1 VSLICPGS
9 GLEDWASGRVG
20 ASAGLRHALTAT
32 GKTWSL
38 DGTASTV
45 IDLGG
50 MPPGLPDLSGTYTL
64 AAIVIPD
71 GTSAVGP
78 FIRLYDGAR
87 SIQVGYVVNN
97 GWMGLQSSVSNSSRA
112 VSVSSAWGKFHTII
126 GSHANGA
133 DLDTYVNGS
142 SLGKAGAMGASL
154 TTAGYFLNNPDIT
167 ATTAKVQMVAIWNR
181 FLTVEEKQQFTRNP
195 WALFE
200 SARLWIDQPTEASAG
215 LAGSATGQATG
226 SGTLTTGISLA
237 GAATGQASASGSLTT
252 GIPLAG
258 AAVVQ
263 ATGSGSLTTQIPLS
277 GSAASVSVASGVLT
291 TTIRLSGAALAQAG
305 ATGALT
311 TQIRLSGAAVMQALA
326 SAGLTTS
333 PQGLSGGAIASATAT
348 GTLTTGIPLAGN
360 ATALVT
366 GAGGLTTAI
375 RLSGA
380 AVAVCNATGN
390 LIVSGGLS
398 AVAVAQV
405 IATGTL
411 STQIRLSAAAVLSA
425 LASASLMSDSGMG
438 WIADPRYRASGSA
451 RGYRAPGFSRSYR
464 A

>member
-1 VSLICPGS
+1 MPLILSRPRIVQPIGPVGVNRRHPLTRGLVSLICPGS

-181 FLTVEEKQQFTRNP
+181 FLTVEEKAAIHAQSVGAVR
-195 WALFE
+195 E
-200 SARLWIDQPTEASAG
+200 CSSVDRSADRSIRRTGGIRHRAGYGQRHADYRHLTGWSRHRTGIRLWIVDHRHPTGRRRGRASHG
-215 LAGSATGQATG
+215 QRLADHPDPVIGQR
-226 SGTLTTGISLA
+226 
-237 GAATGQASASGSLTT
+237 
-252 GIPLAG
+252 PL
-258 AAVVQ
+258 
-263 ATGSGSLTTQIPLS
+263 
-277 GSAASVSVASGVLT
+277 
-291 TTIRLSGAALAQAG
+291 
-305 ATGALT
+305 
-311 TQIRLSGAAVMQALA
+311 
-326 SAGLTTS
+326 
-333 PQGLSGGAIASATAT
+333 
-348 GTLTTGIPLAGN
+348 
-360 ATALVT
+360 
-366 GAGGLTTAI
+366 
-375 RLSGA
+375 
-380 AVAVCNATGN
+380 
-390 LIVSGGLS
+390 
-398 AVAVAQV
+398 
-405 IATGTL
+405 
-411 STQIRLSAAAVLSA
+411 
-425 LASASLMSDSGMG
+425 
-438 WIADPRYRASGSA
+438 RYR
-451 RGYRAPGFSRSYR
+451 SRPVC
-464 A
+464 